1 MGCGTG
7 STALELAPGV
17 AEYPGTDF
25 SAEMIDIARSKLSD
39 DLPANLA
46 FEVAPANE
54 IPTGNY
60 DAILALNLFHLV
72 KDLEVV
78 LANIYD
84 ALPSGG
90 LLIDKTALLKDGK
103 WFIRP
108 MIPVMQFFGKAPYC
122 RSMTGA
128 EYRSLLR
135 RVGFE
140 PVEEI
145 LQPGM
150 AHGCSQSLANPSDL
164 CTTQTL
170 NLRHWVAHCPMT
182 EVLKPRI
189 WNANLGAGCALASPT
204 GSPSLL
210 CSHRN
215 KGGQHS
221 SVFRC

>member
-1 MGCGTG
+1 MTDTAFWNKAAAKYAKDPISDMPAYETTLGRMRSLLQPHHKVLEMGCGTG

-17 AEYPGTDF
+17 AEYTGTDF
-25 SAEMIDIARSKLSD
+25 STEMIDIARSKLSD

-46 FEVAPANE
+46 FEVASANE

-78 LANIYD
+78 LANIYE

-150 AHGCSQSLANPSDL
+150 APRMFTVS
-164 CTTQTL
+164 
-170 NLRHWVAHCPMT
+170 R
-182 EVLKPRI
+182 KP
-189 WNANLGAGCALASPT
+189 
-204 GSPSLL
+204 
-210 CSHRN
+210 
-215 KGGQHS
+215 
-221 SVFRC
+221 